1 MKNPSGFSISC
12 SILIFRCQFF
22 QDLLIFLLTFL
33 VSLQI
38 GLVRFNL
45 VIPNC
50 LCLFCIGRH
59 FKYFLSISLNFTI
72 KNYLEALSALA
83 LSLSLF
89 FLRRRLLSISRRLS
103 IFLCF
108 AIQPD
113 LLPHEYPFVRQF
125 R

>member
-1 MKNPSGFSISC
+1 
-12 SILIFRCQFF
+12 
-22 QDLLIFLLTFL
+22 
-33 VSLQI
+33 
-38 GLVRFNL
+38 
-45 VIPNC
+45 
-50 LCLFCIGRH
+50 
-59 FKYFLSISLNFTI
+59 LNFTI